1 MADII
6 VVLII
11 AAAALIGMRAG
22 FVKAVFH
29 LGYYIISAAAA
40 FALYPILSKA
50 LAASR
55 LGGYIHDNIIMPR
68 VSVDTSQIRMP
79 NFIRHALTEGIE
91 NTTEAVAASL
101 TEMAIN
107 ILCFLAVFII
117 VKFGLKLIVKL
128 LNGVANLPLLSFFN
142 KVGGLAVGAFNGVL
156 IVYILLAISSVFMT
170 DRLYGLVEAST
181 YAKMMYNN
189 NIILKFLFG

>member
-1 MADII
+1 
-6 VVLII
+6 
-11 AAAALIGMRAG
+11 
-22 FVKAVFH
+22 
-29 LGYYIISAAAA
+29 
-40 FALYPILSKA
+40 
-50 LAASR
+50 
-55 LGGYIHDNIIMPR
+55 
-68 VSVDTSQIRMP
+68 MP

-156 IVYILLAISSVFMT
+156 IVYILLAIASVFMT